1 MSKFPLLLQLLVL
14 PDEALLK
21 DARGDAELEF
31 ILFDL
36 VIKELYYTSVWT
48 LFLLNVY
55 ADVSRTKLM
64 LLDRSLVL
72 LGQLVESG
80 IVWVH

>member
-14 PDEALLK
+14 PDEALLE

-31 ILFDL
+31 VLFDL
-36 VIKELYYTSVWT
+36 IIKELYYTSVWT
-48 LFLLNVY
+48 LFLLNVH

-72 LGQLVESG
+72 LSQLVESG
-80 IVWVH
+80 VVWIH